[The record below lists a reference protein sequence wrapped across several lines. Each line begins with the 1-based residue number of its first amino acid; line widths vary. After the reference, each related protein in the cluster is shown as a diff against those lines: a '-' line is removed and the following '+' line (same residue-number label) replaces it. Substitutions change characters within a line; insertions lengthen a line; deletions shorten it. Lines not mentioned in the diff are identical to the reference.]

1 MRFVTFH
8 PHAASELAEAVEYYE
23 ARSEGLGSEFLNEI
37 QRSLKQVMANPEAYQ
52 SIGRR
57 ARRKPL
63 WRFPYSLVYAIYPDR
78 IRVVAV
84 AHFKRRPYYWRR
96 RMQDEG

>member
-8 PHAASELAEAVEYYE
+8 PQAAAEAVEAMEYYE
-23 ARSEGLGSEFLNEI
+23 ARSQGLGSEFLSEI
-37 QRSLKQVMANPEAYQ
+37 ERSLDQVVANPELYEA
-52 SIGRR
+52 IGRR

-63 WRFPYSLVYAIYPDR
+63 WPFPYRLVYAVYPDR

-84 AHFKRRPYYWRR
+84 AHYKRRPYYWRR
-96 RMQDEG
+96 RMQGAG